1 MQEKNEFINNS
12 IYILNQI
19 YKEKININNNEYY
32 EINIDNKVDIIKTKL
47 EFKKY
52 IRNII
57 SSKNK
62 NLRNDIIEIINIRY
76 GLIDSKLKTF
86 NEIFPNIDIF
96 IATYIKFKNENMKID
111 IEEYDY
117 ETLFEYL
124 ITTYINTSKQKE
136 NEKVYE
142 SMTSNEKSLNKEI
155 NELENSLKKYQIVKK
170 NKFYYETY
178 KTSLLYENEIYS
190 EDKLILETN
199 IDNLNNNIKE
209 SKQELDKLLNSKKI
223 TKKKQEKINKLKLE
237 IEFLN
242 NEQLT
247 LLKEVEKLSKQNS
260 INIKKNDL
268 SFEKYID
275 DISLEDFE
283 KYYSELKDINAKELL
298 DKINSK
304 KTELN
309 KIIDNL
315 AKSKYP
321 KEHLI
326 LKYFCID
333 NLKILNRKTDMN
345 PKLINKISKL
355 LEENTK

>member
-124 ITTYINTSKQKE
+124 ITTYISASKQKE

-247 LLKEVEKLSKQNS
+247 LLKEVEKLSKQNKD
-260 INIKKNDL
+260 NIKKNDL
-268 SFEKYID
+268 SFKKYID

>member
-117 ETLFEYL
+117 EKLFEYL
-124 ITTYINTSKQKE
+124 ITTYINASKQKE

-142 SMTSNEKSLNKEI
+142 SMTSNEKALNKEI

-247 LLKEVEKLSKQNS
+247 LLKEVEKLSKQNKD
-260 INIKKNDL
+260 NIKKNDL
-268 SFEKYID
+268 SFKKYID

>member
-124 ITTYINTSKQKE
+124 ITTYISASKQKE

-223 TKKKQEKINKLKLE
+223 TNKKQEKINKLKLE

-247 LLKEVEKLSKQNS
+247 LLKEVEKLSKQNKD
-260 INIKKNDL
+260 NIKKNDL
-268 SFEKYID
+268 SFKKYID
-275 DISLEDFE
+275 DILLEDFE